1 MWSNGPV
8 LGIIAHMA
16 ISDPSITVLLNLA
29 LDGAVEIEARTQA
42 AKSLAILSRH
52 GDNTQMIE
60 AEEALREVA
69 MKTEGKPRL
78 LAIRALGGEDLE
90 FI

>member
-1 MWSNGPV
+1 MS
-8 LGIIAHMA
+8 
-16 ISDPSITVLLNLA
+16 ISDPSISVLLNLA

-42 AKSLAILSRH
+42 AKSLAILSRR
-52 GDNTQMIE
+52 GGNTQMIE

-69 MKTEGKPRL
+69 MKTDGKPRL

-90 FI
+90 FV

>member
-1 MWSNGPV
+1 MP
-8 LGIIAHMA
+8 

-42 AKSLAILSRH
+42 AKSLAILSPRH
-52 GDNTQMIE
+52 GGNTQMIE

-78 LAIRALGGEDLE
+78 LAIRALAERYLE
-90 FI
+90 FV